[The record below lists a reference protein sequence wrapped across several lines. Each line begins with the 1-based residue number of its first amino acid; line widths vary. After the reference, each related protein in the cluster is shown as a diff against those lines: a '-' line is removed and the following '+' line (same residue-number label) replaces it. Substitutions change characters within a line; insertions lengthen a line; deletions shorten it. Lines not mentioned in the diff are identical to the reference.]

1 MLASRVQHLTSS
13 HYRVMPWKNGLGTT
27 TELAI
32 EPEGAAL
39 DDFTWR
45 VSIAELRASGPF
57 SPFPGYD
64 RIIVQLEGAPMT
76 LSHAGGGEHRLALL
90 EPHAFAGE
98 LATSST
104 LDGPARDF
112 NVMVRRDRASA
123 SVRTARLG
131 PGASLVLS
139 RAPGTHL
146 VYVVRGAVTAS
157 SDGMG
162 ARAAA
167 GESLLWREEPASAV
181 ALTADAGG
189 ADVIAASIGA
199 PERGTLRHSP

>member
-1 MLASRVQHLTSS
+1 MPGARVQHLTPS

-98 LATSST
+98 IATSST

-112 NVMVRRDRASA
+112 NVMARRERASA

-131 PGASLVLS
+131 PGASLALS
-139 RAPGTHL
+139 GAPATHL

-157 SDGMG
+157 ADGTP
-162 ARAAA
+162 ADAQA
-167 GESLLWREEPASAV
+167 GEALLWRDSPAPTIA
-181 ALTADAGG
+181 AGASG
-189 ADVIAASIGA
+189 ADLIVACV
-199 PERGTLRHSP
+199 LRS